1 VLEKLGGVYFI
12 LRVNPFAERGQPAP
26 GEKGTNEAATRIVR
40 NQILIRGAPVVARSL
55 TVAGTAAMASGIAIH
70 SQPVKPK
77 PFLSISPRDRK
88 AKLKHHHGKNWKSA
102 WRAEKRKFV
111 HYDPRNTKDVTAQQL
126 RAQRR
131 VRTQKTMRATTLR
144 GAGGAMLVAG
154 RLVPTIALGM
164 VASSYIKTDD
174 GRPLTQPDLMG
185 GHAHVDLES
194 LGSDTLALG
203 NVMADN
209 VMTVAGAAA
218 TGIQVGTMIIKD
230 LV

>member
-1 VLEKLGGVYFI
+1 VLGKQSVVYFT
-12 LRVNPFAERGQPAP
+12 LRVNPFVKPGQPAI
-26 GEKGTNEAATRIVR
+26 GEKGTNEAASRIVR

-55 TVAGTAAMASGIAIH
+55 TVAGTAAMASGITIH

-88 AKLKHHHGKNWKSA
+88 AKLKYRHGKNWKSA

-185 GHAHVDLES
+185 GNIDVDFKS

-209 VMTVAGAAA
+209 VMTVAGSAA